1 MTIQVD
7 AIYLDGVLRP
17 KQPVALPSGTEV
29 TVAIN
34 PRGAA
39 VDPLAGVLG
48 AGDGP
53 AEGEAAQRHDDY
65 LYGER

>member
-7 AIYLDGVLRP
+7 AVYLDGVLRP
-17 KQPVALPSGTEV
+17 KQPVALPNGTEV

-34 PRGAA
+34 PRGTAI
-39 VDPLAGVLG
+39 DPLAGVLG
-48 AGDGP
+48 VGDGP
-53 AEGEAAQRHDDY
+53 ADGDAAQRHDDY